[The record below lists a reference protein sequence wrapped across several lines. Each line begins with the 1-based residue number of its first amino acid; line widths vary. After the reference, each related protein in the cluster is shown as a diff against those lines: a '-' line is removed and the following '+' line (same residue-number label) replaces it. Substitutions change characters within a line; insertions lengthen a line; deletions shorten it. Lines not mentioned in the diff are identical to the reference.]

1 VCLNQCFSFVCCGF
15 FFLPEEDA
23 EEFFGILIFGYWTY
37 PYISSPGPEGE
48 LTMLGSPAGPGGPT
62 QRGLWPLAPAPAPS
76 ATSFT
81 ADGFNKC
88 GVYSLFPGGPTF
100 GSALYSHARTIG
112 QFTSGHIQQSSGSP
126 FYHKDS
132 LFSPTGYTFGAP
144 TPPPGSPYS
153 PVPVTQL
160 ELLAKG
166 FNSNIIIQQP
176 DYPLSP
182 KRLQVQEKRCDEKCC
197 SLKPQKTCNCQIGSP
212 VKKFPENA
220 TGCSRTNP
228 IEWCGVN
235 VKKEP
240 GATPCQVA
248 EITTSVSPVVKL
260 EVTSPRNDGH
270 HQNVVSNSNIN
281 GNIGNIPVGIA
292 VARQRFH
299 QQEVVGSPSLP
310 PAGLLTTVN
319 AAAQIKE
326 VARISEIGKS
336 LLRDPGSDQ
345 LFTRHPVF
353 RLPKRKTISELL
365 RFTI

>member
-1 VCLNQCFSFVCCGF
+1 
-15 FFLPEEDA
+15 
-23 EEFFGILIFGYWTY
+23 
-37 PYISSPGPEGE
+37 
-48 LTMLGSPAGPGGPT
+48 
-62 QRGLWPLAPAPAPS
+62 
-76 ATSFT
+76 
-81 ADGFNKC
+81 
-88 GVYSLFPGGPTF
+88 
-100 GSALYSHARTIG
+100 
-112 QFTSGHIQQSSGSP
+112 
-126 FYHKDS
+126 
-132 LFSPTGYTFGAP
+132 
-144 TPPPGSPYS
+144 
-153 PVPVTQL
+153 VTQL

-345 LFTRHPVF
+345 LFARHPVF
-353 RLPKRKTISELL
+353 RLPERKTISELL

>member
-1 VCLNQCFSFVCCGF
+1 
-15 FFLPEEDA
+15 
-23 EEFFGILIFGYWTY
+23 
-37 PYISSPGPEGE
+37 
-48 LTMLGSPAGPGGPT
+48 
-62 QRGLWPLAPAPAPS
+62 
-76 ATSFT
+76 
-81 ADGFNKC
+81 
-88 GVYSLFPGGPTF
+88 
-100 GSALYSHARTIG
+100 
-112 QFTSGHIQQSSGSP
+112 
-126 FYHKDS
+126 
-132 LFSPTGYTFGAP
+132 
-144 TPPPGSPYS
+144 
-153 PVPVTQL
+153 VTQL

-281 GNIGNIPVGIA
+281 GNSESHNFTNTNLKKMLQSDTFFLNFEV
-292 VARQRFH
+292 RRF
-299 QQEVVGSPSLP
+299 VLI
-310 PAGLLTTVN
+310 T
-319 AAAQIKE
+319 
-326 VARISEIGKS
+326 
-336 LLRDPGSDQ
+336 
-345 LFTRHPVF
+345 
-353 RLPKRKTISELL
+353 
-365 RFTI
+365 